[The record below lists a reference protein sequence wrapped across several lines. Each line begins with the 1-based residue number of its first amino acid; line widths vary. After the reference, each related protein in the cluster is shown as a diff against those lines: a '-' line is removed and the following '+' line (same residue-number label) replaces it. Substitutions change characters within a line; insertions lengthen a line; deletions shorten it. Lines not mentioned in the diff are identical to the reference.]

1 MRTMDTNDWMLL
13 NSIIYKIYT
22 MNNIYDQI
30 VELKREI
37 AVLPESGIAENNK
50 S

>member
-22 MNNIYDQI
+22 MNNIDDI
-30 VELKREI
+30 MI
-37 AVLPESGIAENNK
+37 I
-50 S
+50 

>member
-22 MNNIYDQI
+22 MNNIDDM
-30 VELKREI
+30 VGTSDR
-37 AVLPESGIAENNK
+37 A
-50 S
+50 